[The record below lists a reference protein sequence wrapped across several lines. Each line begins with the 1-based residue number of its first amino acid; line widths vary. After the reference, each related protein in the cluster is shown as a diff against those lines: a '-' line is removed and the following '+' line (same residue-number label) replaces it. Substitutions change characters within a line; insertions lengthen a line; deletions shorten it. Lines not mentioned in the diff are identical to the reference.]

1 MLITPL
7 INLYTKNK
15 KKLLNSSPLRD
26 SLRAFL
32 FLNKKHID
40 KKLIWWYLYCQVLT
54 TERNNV
60 FTNKT
65 SCSALPQADNA
76 TMII

>member
-1 MLITPL
+1 MRKTLE
-7 INLYTKNK
+7 
-15 KKLLNSSPLRD
+15 
-26 SLRAFL
+26 L
-32 FLNKKHID
+32 FPCVGQFKSFFILNKKHID